1 MVRKGKFMG
10 FHPRFFLE
18 TTDRGADCMH
28 TKQVGTQLFL
38 IDLQTGGFRNL
49 IGSYVLKGE
58 KTLIVETGPTSSIP
72 NLLRGLRELQ
82 VNSKDVAYVAVTH
95 VHIDHS
101 GGAGILLKNL
111 PNAQVIVHPKGAA
124 HLVDPAKLWLASQKT
139 LGGFADMF
147 GKPEPVPEDRII
159 AASDGMVF
167 DLGEDLKLQAL
178 EAPGHAAHNM
188 GFYDSLNGAIFPG
201 DSAGAYLQEFNTV
214 FPTTPPPFR
223 PDVALASLEKIIRLK
238 PKLVCY
244 SHFGEAEDAVRRL
257 RDYQVQIRRW
267 TLLVQEGLKQGE
279 LDEEIRER
287 VLREDETIREV
298 VPMLRANPVH
308 RKTLIEN
315 SVQGF
320 IEFARNLQ
328 I

>member
-1 MVRKGKFMG
+1 
-10 FHPRFFLE
+10 
-18 TTDRGADCMH
+18 MH
-28 TKQVGTQLFL
+28 TKQVGIHLSL

-72 NLLRGLRELQ
+72 NLLDGFRELQ
-82 VNSKDVAYVAVTH
+82 INPKDVAYVAVTH

-101 GGAGILLKNL
+101 GGAGTLLKSL

-124 HLVDPAKLWLASQKT
+124 HLVDPAKLWLASQTT
-139 LGGFADMF
+139 LGAVAEMF

-159 AASDGMVF
+159 ASSDGMVF
-167 DLGEDLKLQAL
+167 DLGGDLKLQTFK
-178 EAPGHAAHNM
+178 APGHAAHNM
-188 GFYDSLNGAIFPG
+188 GFYESLNEAIFPG
-201 DSAGAYLQEFNTV
+201 DAAGAYLQEFGTV

-223 PDVALASLEKIIRLK
+223 PDVALASLEKMIRLN
-238 PKLVCY
+238 PKLLCY
-244 SHFGEAEDAVRRL
+244 SHFGEAEDAVRHL

-267 TLLVQEGLKQGE
+267 LLLVQEGLKQGE
-279 LDEEIRER
+279 SDEEIMER
-287 VLREDETIREV
+287 VLREDETILDV
-298 VPMLRANPVH
+298 VSMLRANPVH

-320 IEFARNLQ
+320 IEFARNPQ